1 MRYCVCLGFVS
12 HDLCLVVGQTL
23 LRVLVDSMVPSF
35 SHGHTYVA
43 LSRTPTRQ
51 AFHMWVSEDTA
62 QHGDAPLTNVVYE
75 DLLLPDNYSQ
85 MWNIVTED
93 DYMLEEEGYS
103 SDNDSIMQ
111 GDI

>member
-35 SHGHTYVA
+35 SHRHTYVA
-43 LSRTPTRQ
+43 LSRTQTRQ
-51 AFHMWVSEDTA
+51 ALWVSADTVV
-62 QHGDAPLTNVVYE
+62 HGDAPLANVVYE
-75 DLLLPDNYSQ
+75 DLLLPENYSH

-103 SDNDSIMQ
+103 SDNDTIM
-111 GDI
+111 